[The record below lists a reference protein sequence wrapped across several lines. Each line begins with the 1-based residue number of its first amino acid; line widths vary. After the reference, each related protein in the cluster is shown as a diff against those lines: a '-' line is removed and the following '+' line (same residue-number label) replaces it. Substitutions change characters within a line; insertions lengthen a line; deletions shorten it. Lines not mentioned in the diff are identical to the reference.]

1 MSLRSEMLARRRQQ
15 LIAQS
20 IALRSDVALQGQSL
34 GHSLGTAQIG
44 LRVLDRV
51 RKHPE
56 WIAGAALGLALIKPR
71 RLSALLQ
78 MGIVGLRTWRQ
89 VTPLLQ
95 HVIGRRG

>member
-20 IALRSDVALQGQSL
+20 IALRSDVALQGQYL

-78 MGIVGLRTWRQ
+78 MGTVGLRTWRQ

-95 HVIGRRG
+95 YVIGRRG

>member
-1 MSLRSEMLARRRQQ
+1 MTARSEVLARRRRQ

-20 IALRSDVALQGQSL
+20 IALRSDLAMQGEYL
-34 GHSLGTAQIG
+34 EHSLCTAQIG
-44 LRVLDRV
+44 LRVLDRI
-51 RKHPE
+51 RQHPE

-78 MGIVGLRTWRQ
+78 MGTVGLRAWRQ

-95 HVIGRRG
+95 HMIGRRG